1 MKTTIERMP
10 IDSVQDLII
19 LGEPLPFAVYDLQ
32 QRLLLNE
39 RQIISTERQWGLLLE
54 RGAWVERWLVEAV
67 RAHAAASGAAQ
78 SAGSPFESAKREPT
92 LFDRWERALWDL
104 DALLRGTAKGMA
116 AAADWHAAVDDF
128 IQMVD
133 RDPDVALFIA
143 VRQEDRRF
151 ALYALAHSLH
161 SAVLCLMCARQAG
174 WPVSRQ
180 VSTVGAALSMNV
192 AMLELQTQMAEQSSP
207 PTQLQL
213 QQIRAHP
220 EMGAHM
226 LRAAGLADG
235 AWLQAVAEH
244 HERADG
250 SGYPLGSLQ
259 VCDEAR
265 LLRMADVYMAKIT
278 PRANRPPLAPQQAA
292 GQLFKQEPGSTLA
305 MGLIK
310 AMGVHPPGSLV
321 TLKSGE
327 VAVVTRRPRL
337 GTAPLVC
344 TLSDGKGQPS
354 VNSRRL
360 DSAEPAH
367 AITGPCLQA
376 QAYPRV
382 PPERVY
388 GLLPP

>member
-1 MKTTIERMP
+1 MKTTSERVP
-10 IDSVQDLII
+10 IDLVQDLIR

-39 RQIISTERQWGLLLE
+39 RQVISSQRQWELLIE
-54 RGAWVERWLVEAV
+54 RGAWVERTLVEQL
-67 RAHAAASGAAQ
+67 RAGREAAPGVHVDRAIRA
-78 SAGSPFESAKREPT
+78 PN

-104 DALLRGTAKGMA
+104 DALLRSTAKGKA
-116 AAADWHAAVDDF
+116 SAVEWHDEVDTF
-128 IQMVD
+128 IQLVD

-143 VRQEDRRF
+143 LRQEDRRF

-161 SAVLCLMCARQAG
+161 SAVLCLLGARQAG

-180 VSTVGAALSMNV
+180 VGSVGAALSMNV
-192 AMLELQTQMAEQSSP
+192 AMLELQAQMAEQSTP
-207 PTQLQL
+207 PMQQQL

-220 EMGAHM
+220 ELGVQL
-226 LRAAGLADG
+226 LRAAGLADS

-250 SGYPLGSLQ
+250 SGYPQGALQ
-259 VCDEAR
+259 VCEEAR

-278 PRANRPPLAPQQAA
+278 PRANRPALPPQQAA
-292 GQLFKQEPGSTLA
+292 GQLFQQEPGSSLA
-305 MGLIK
+305 MALIRSI
-310 AMGVHPPGSLV
+310 GVHPPGSLV
-321 TLKSGE
+321 MLKSGE
-327 VAVVTRRPRL
+327 VAVVMRRPRQ

-344 TLSDGKGQPS
+344 TLSDNKGQPS
-354 VNSRRL
+354 ANSRKL
-360 DSAEPAH
+360 DSADPGH

-382 PPERVY
+382 PPERAY
-388 GLLPP
+388 GILPP